1 MKYSITGL
9 FSVLLTIFTFA
20 QENAFTLSGM
30 ITDVDGKTL
39 PNVSIVIAVVGH
51 SSKSDHAGKFSITGL
66 PQGEHVVALSHV
78 GYIPKEITITMEST
92 PIDLGTIVMRKI
104 NYAIKQVDVV
114 GEIYTT
120 TPAGAL
126 NKELVDQQYI
136 HRHLGGSLMQT
147 LSRLPGISNIGIG
160 SGQSKPLI
168 RGLGFNR
175 VVVVEKGIKHEGQQ
189 WGADHGL
196 EIDQF
201 ATGNIEV
208 IKGAASFLYGS
219 DAIGGVIDIKPVPL
233 PEKESLSGSLNLI
246 GKSNNSLYGMS
257 ANLQGRTGRWIYGG
271 RVSYQRYGDY
281 RVPTDTVHVYDYPV
295 RLHGRKARNTA
306 GKELNF
312 HVNGGYASENFRSVF
327 YLSNNSGQS
336 GFFANAHGLEPR
348 RVDTELHDAS
358 SRDIQMPY
366 QQVNHLKVI
375 NRSSLTR
382 GVHHIEMEA
391 GFQHNFRQ
399 EHSPYVNHG
408 YMPPVYPDNMKMPSN
423 LEREYDKRVY
433 SVNLRDRFS
442 VGQHTFVAG
451 INGEYQHNRID
462 GWSFLIPG
470 FNQRS
475 AGAFLYDRYRL
486 SEKVLLHGA
495 LRYDYSHI
503 ETIEYT
509 DWFPYV
515 VSEVNGVTESAYL
528 VRANNLQRTFN
539 SLVWSLGTT
548 YNEGDFSIKANVGKS
563 FRVPIAKELA
573 ANGVNYHYFSYELG
587 DPSLSPEQSY
597 QFDAGLSYSK
607 EKLRVE
613 LNPFYN
619 YFSNYIYLN
628 PTPRHDHFYG
638 AGNQIF
644 EYTQSRVLRYGG
656 ELKIGY
662 RFSEVL
668 RTELLAEYVKAEQR
682 SGSKK
687 GYPLPFSPP
696 ASILANMSWEPS
708 RGFLKDSYFA
718 VDLRLVAP
726 QNEIVPPE
734 KKTPGYKLVNVQ
746 AGHSLMVYGRPIQLN
761 LQVQNLFNTRY
772 LNHTSFYRLIEMPE
786 AGRNIVLSLS
796 LPLNIKNKQMI

>member
-20 QENAFTLSGM
+20 QEKAFTLSGM

-39 PNVSIVIAVVGH
+39 PNVSIVIAAAGH
-51 SSKSDHAGKFSITGL
+51 SLKSDHVGKFSITGL
-66 PQGEHVVALSHV
+66 PQGEHVVAFSHV
-78 GYIPKEITITMEST
+78 GYIPKEITITMGST
-92 PIDLGTIVMRKI
+92 SIDLGTIVMRKI

-233 PEKESLSGSLNLI
+233 PEKESLSGSLNFI

-257 ANLQGRTGRWIYGG
+257 GNLQGRTGRWIYGG

-327 YLSNNSGQS
+327 YLSNNSAQS

-358 SRDIQMPY
+358 SRDMQMPY

-382 GVHHIEMEA
+382 GLHHIEMEA

-399 EHSPYVNHG
+399 EHSQYVNHG
-408 YMPPVYPDNMKMPSN
+408 YMPPVYPDNMEMPSN

-433 SVNLRDRFS
+433 SLNLRDRFS

-451 INGEYQHNRID
+451 INGEYQHNQID

-486 SEKVLLHGA
+486 SEKASLHGA

-509 DWFPYV
+509 DWFPSV
-515 VSEVNGVTESAYL
+515 VSEDNGVTETAYL
-528 VRANNLQRTFN
+528 MRANDLQRTFN
-539 SLVWSLGTT
+539 SLVWSLGAT
-548 YNEGDFSIKANVGKS
+548 YDEGDFSIKANVGKS

-597 QFDAGLSYSK
+597 QVDAGLSYSK